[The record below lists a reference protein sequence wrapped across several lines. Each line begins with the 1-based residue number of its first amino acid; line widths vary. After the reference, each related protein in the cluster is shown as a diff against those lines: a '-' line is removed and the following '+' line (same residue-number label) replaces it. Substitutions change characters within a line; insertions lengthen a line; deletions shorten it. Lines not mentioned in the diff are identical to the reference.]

1 MREKKRGVVDC
12 RKYINYMIYILSFR
26 FSISFVINS
35 GKERD
40 KKRRNR
46 EGEKG
51 GGVPFWAGEISI
63 QRDTGPY
70 QMAAYLGRKKTL
82 VRALKNR
89 LQSNRSC
96 ALREETEFGLVY
108 PHYVSCLKNNAL
120 PRLSLSSGSCMGKHG
135 WLSRNGSFTKRIL
148 ASVVL
153 ATHIQ
158 TTGCQ

>member
-1 MREKKRGVVDC
+1 
-12 RKYINYMIYILSFR
+12 
-26 FSISFVINS
+26 
-35 GKERD
+35 
-40 KKRRNR
+40 
-46 EGEKG
+46 
-51 GGVPFWAGEISI
+51 
-63 QRDTGPY
+63 
-70 QMAAYLGRKKTL
+70 MAAYLGRKKTL